1 MWILRA
7 FSKSSFEL
15 ERLKL
20 ARASASA
27 NAHLAAT
34 TARLSYA
41 KTAEKLKLGVKPE
54 ERLQMLHES
63 AMRLFF
69 KASVSATA
77 G

>member
-1 MWILRA
+1 LVP
-7 FSKSSFEL
+7 SLEL

-20 ARASASA
+20 ASASA
-27 NAHLAAT
+27 NAHLGAT

-41 KTAEKLKLGVKPE
+41 KTTEKLKLGVKPE

-69 KASVSATA
+69 D
-77 G
+77 